1 MARTSFSTEIDT
13 AEDLEL
19 EEAAEKGAAVDAFGE
34 GEEAPPPPPKEGDE
48 EAESSEAS
56 DEAAK
61 KGKKEKKGKGKGAP
75 SGIAFYAVPALGTVL
90 ILALGWGFAFIAR
103 SDLVQPE
110 PVKPLLQ
117 A

>member
-1 MARTSFSTEIDT
+1 MRSARGR
-13 AEDLEL
+13 
-19 EEAAEKGAAVDAFGE
+19 K
-34 GEEAPPPPPKEGDE
+34 PPPKEGDE

-75 SGIAFYAVPALGTVL
+75 SGIAFYAVPALGAVL

-103 SDLVQPE
+103 SGLVQPE